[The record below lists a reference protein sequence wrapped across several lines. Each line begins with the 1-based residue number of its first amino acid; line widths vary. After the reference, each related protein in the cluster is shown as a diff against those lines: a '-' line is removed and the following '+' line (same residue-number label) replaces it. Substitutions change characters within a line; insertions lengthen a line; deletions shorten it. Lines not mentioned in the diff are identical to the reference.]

1 MRFLTIIYLL
11 LIASLYSICIS
22 DALEPSEGQSV
33 GKLRAAAEQALAE
46 GNSDKALELFNR
58 VVQMEPAN
66 GSNYY
71 KRFRVYLRQM
81 KFKEAISDLSKV
93 LEISSS
99 DENAL
104 GQRAKLQLRIGRCS
118 EALQDFHRL
127 RKVNQSHKDLGSQEQ
142 AERCDVALKQVNK
155 M

>member
-1 MRFLTIIYLL
+1 
-11 LIASLYSICIS
+11 LISISNAS
-22 DALEPSEGQSV
+22 DPTEGQSV

-46 GNSDKALELFNR
+46 GNADKALELFNR

-81 KFKEAISDLSKV
+81 KFKEAVSDLSKV

-118 EALQDFHRL
+118 EALQDFHAL
-127 RKVNQSHKDLGSQEQ
+127 RKINPAHKDLGSQEQ
-142 AERCDVALKQVNK
+142 AERCDITMKQVNK